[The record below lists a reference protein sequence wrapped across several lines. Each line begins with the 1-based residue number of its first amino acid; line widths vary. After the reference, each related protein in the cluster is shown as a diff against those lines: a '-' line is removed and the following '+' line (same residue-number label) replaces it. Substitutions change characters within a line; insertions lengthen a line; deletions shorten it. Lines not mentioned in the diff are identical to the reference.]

1 MNKIKILQISNI
13 FIKILDCYNWDWH
26 FLGIDSHSFHRSFLL
41 AMTNAASSVYGITSV
56 VCSGICRRWGLV
68 NRNTLQELSIR
79 GCTGLWFE
87 VQCPNSSTYSYCL
100 QLSCFTP
107 SMTEKKPLESWDTLT
122 SPKLFHWG
130 VKGDHYN
137 EKIGQFSLWHHN
149 SVLWWKISIWE
160 GSFNSVFKW
169 NKWVLSWQSLLW
181 CHSSA
186 LGWENA
192 SLVWNNEVSWQHN
205 VQKFSQKLHNCD
217 VAIYTTMLTQLR
229 TMI

>member
-1 MNKIKILQISNI
+1 MWYALEFAGDEAWLTEIHCKSWASEVVLVLSLRSNAPTLPHIPTAFNWAVLHLQWQ
-13 FIKILDCYNWDWH
+13 K
-26 FLGIDSHSFHRSFLL
+26 
-41 AMTNAASSVYGITSV
+41 
-56 VCSGICRRWGLV
+56 
-68 NRNTLQELSIR
+68 
-79 GCTGLWFE
+79 
-87 VQCPNSSTYSYCL
+87 
-100 QLSCFTP
+100 
-107 SMTEKKPLESWDTLT
+107 KKPLESWDTLT

-169 NKWVLSWQSLLW
+169 NKWVLLWQSLLW
-181 CHSSA
+181 CHNSA
-186 LGWENA
+186 LGWENV

-217 VAIYTTMLTQLR
+217 AAIYTMMLTQLR